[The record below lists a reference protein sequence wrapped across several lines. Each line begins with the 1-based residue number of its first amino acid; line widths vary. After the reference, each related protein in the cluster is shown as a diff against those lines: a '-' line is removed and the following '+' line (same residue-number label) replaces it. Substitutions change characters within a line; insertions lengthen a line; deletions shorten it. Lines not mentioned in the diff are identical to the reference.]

1 MHGGVEFDAR
11 IGSAE
16 LERSALATLAFFDL
30 FDYPLT
36 LTELHRYLHA
46 DTGEQASA
54 IAAAAAAEVFVAI
67 RNSTKIGQRE
77 GYYFLAGREEI
88 VATRQRRYRL
98 AERKYRKAVRLAK
111 LFSRVPSIRL
121 LAVCNSL
128 ALSNA
133 DEASDID
140 LFIVTSP
147 GCVWVT
153 RLLVVGLLKLFGLRP
168 GERPGDVF
176 CASFFVT
183 EVALDM
189 QRFALPQGDT
199 YLAYWTASLVPL
211 YDAGGIMEKFSVANG
226 WLASR
231 LPVTRLSMA
240 SGRRFMPSGRGLPL
254 VLPLLRACEARS
266 KLFQKACFPDVIAF
280 MANKDTRV
288 VVTDDTLKFHTNDR
302 RAQFEAAFREKIKD
316 FADEREPALAAVNR

>member
-1 MHGGVEFDAR
+1 MHAGGEFGAR
-11 IGSAE
+11 TGKTE
-16 LERSALATLAFFDL
+16 LERSVLATLAFFDL

-46 DTGEQASA
+46 DTQGQATAVSV
-54 IAAAAAAEVFVAI
+54 AAAAEVFVAV
-67 RNSTKIGQRE
+67 RNSAGIGQRE
-77 GYYFLAGREEI
+77 GYYFLEGRDEI

-98 AERKYRKAVRLAK
+98 AERKYRQAVRAAK
-111 LFSRVPSIRL
+111 LFSRITSIRMI
-121 LAVCNSL
+121 AVCNSL
-128 ALSNA
+128 AISNA

-147 GCVWVT
+147 GCIWVT

-168 GERPGDVF
+168 GERQGDVF

-183 EVALDM
+183 EDAM
-189 QRFALPQGDT
+189 NMSRFALSQGDT

-211 YDAGGIMEKFSVANG
+211 YDAGGVQEKFLTANG

-231 LPVTRLSMA
+231 LPGARSSVTN
-240 SGRRFMPSGRGLPL
+240 GRRFMSSGRGLPL
-254 VLPLLRACEARS
+254 VLPLLRFCEAQS
-266 KLFQKACFPDVIAF
+266 KRLQKICFPDEIAF

-288 VVTDDTLKFHTNDR
+288 VVTDDVLKFHTNDR
-302 RAQFEAAFREKIKD
+302 RAQFESAFRKKIKE
-316 FADEREPALAAVNR
+316 FADEREPALAASK